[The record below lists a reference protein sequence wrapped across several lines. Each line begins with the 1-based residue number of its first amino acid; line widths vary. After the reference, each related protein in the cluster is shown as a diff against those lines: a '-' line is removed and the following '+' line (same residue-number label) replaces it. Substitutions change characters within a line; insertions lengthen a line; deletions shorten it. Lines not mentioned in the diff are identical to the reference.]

1 MDPERPG
8 GSTLATADHRIG
20 GGPVNATRERILAAA
35 AQILSRRG
43 VAGTRLAD
51 IAAQAELR
59 PPAVYYYFGSRT
71 ELIAEVMR
79 EGQRRVREHV
89 AQCLAAAPPGTAV
102 IDLIE
107 TAVEAH
113 LRIELELS
121 DFASAVTRNAGQL
134 TPGII
139 ESLQLESTAYH
150 AIWRSL
156 LERLAASGKLR
167 AGLDIGIARMLVIGA
182 LNWTA
187 EWWNPTLN
195 SLDDLIRTAQSII
208 RNSLTDDD
216 GVGTEIVRPG
226 AAPST
231 RS

>member
-1 MDPERPG
+1 MITTSPM
-8 GSTLATADHRIG
+8 
-20 GGPVNATRERILAAA
+20 NATRERILAAA
-35 AQILSRRG
+35 AHILSRRG

-51 IAAQAELR
+51 IAAHAELR
-59 PPAVYYYFGSRT
+59 APAVYYYFRSRN

-89 AQCLAAAPPGTAV
+89 HRAITSAPPGTPV
-102 IDLIE
+102 IELIDA
-107 TAVEAH
+107 AVEAH

-134 TPGII
+134 PPEII
-139 ESLQLESTAYH
+139 ESLRLESTAYH

-156 LERLAASGKLR
+156 LEQLAASGQLH

-187 EWWNPTLN
+187 EWWNPSN
-195 SLDDLIRTAQSII
+195 GSLDNLVATAQSIV
-208 RNSLTDDD
+208 RSSVAVD
-216 GVGTEIVRPG
+216 GATSPQLRTHPRG
-226 AAPST
+226 APST
-231 RS
+231 LRKI